1 MEYLTAAMQLQV
13 IRSNR
18 MSNKPI
24 QPTEEMI
31 EAGIREVIENLDI
44 DYLTDDELS
53 DAVVF
58 IWQAMYQAHVEK

>member
-1 MEYLTAAMQLQV
+1 
-13 IRSNR
+13 

-24 QPTEEMI
+24 QPTKEMI
-31 EAGIREVIENLDI
+31 EAGIRELMENI
-44 DYLTDDELS
+44 DVESMTNDDMS

>member
-1 MEYLTAAMQLQV
+1 
-13 IRSNR
+13 

-31 EAGIREVIENLDI
+31 ESGIRELTENI
-44 DYLTDDELS
+44 DVECMTDDEMS

>member
-1 MEYLTAAMQLQV
+1 
-13 IRSNR
+13 

-31 EAGIREVIENLDI
+31 EAGILKLMENI
-44 DYLTDDELS
+44 DVESMTNDEMS

>member
-1 MEYLTAAMQLQV
+1 
-13 IRSNR
+13 

-31 EAGIREVIENLDI
+31 EAGIREVIENFDI

-53 DAVVF
+53 DAVVL
-58 IWQAMYQAHVEK
+58 IWQAMYQVHVEK

>member
-1 MEYLTAAMQLQV
+1 
-13 IRSNR
+13 

-31 EAGIREVIENLDI
+31 DAGIQELMENI
-44 DYLTDDELS
+44 DVESMTNDEMS

>member
-1 MEYLTAAMQLQV
+1 
-13 IRSNR
+13 

-31 EAGIREVIENLDI
+31 EAGIKELMENI
-44 DYLTDDELS
+44 DVESMTNDEMS